1 MDRLD
6 YELEIEALL
15 DKACGELPDHEFEK
29 LLYRIREAIE
39 DYE

>member
-6 YELEIEALL
+6 YELEIENLL
-15 DKACGELPDHEFEK
+15 EEACVKLPDHEFEK
-29 LLYRIREAIE
+29 LLDRIREAIE